1 MPRKCSICNA
11 KDREKI
17 DRALA
22 SGTAISAISREYSAS
37 EDSLWRHK
45 AHISKALVRSA
56 ERAGENLEDKLRI
69 ELDRIRERMWALQ
82 EQMQSDGDLRGALV
96 ALKEIRG
103 VVDSMAAIL
112 APPKTSRGADSRDR
126 LLLIVAALR
135 KNAGRAH
142 LLPPKPEEQPAI
154 TVEPIP
160 PSP

>member
-11 KDREKI
+11 EDREKI

-56 ERAGENLEDKLRI
+56 ERAGESLEDKLRL

-82 EQMQSDGDLRGALV
+82 GQMQSDGDLRGALV
-96 ALKEIRG
+96 ALKEIRA

-112 APPKTSRGADSRDR
+112 APPKTRHDADSHDR
-126 LLLIVAALR
+126 FILIVERLR
-135 KNAGRAH
+135 KSLGQAKQ
-142 LLPPKPEEQPAI
+142 LPPRPARPPDI
-154 TVEPIP
+154 TVEPLP
-160 PSP
+160 PST